1 MLFISENVDNQELA
15 AKNDGGTDRPLH
27 TQDERFQYLGETSI
41 VSSLR
46 LEKDDDVVCLREKIH
61 NTEGEY
67 SAASPPYTPSSPT
80 YPPSSPSLPDI
91 YRSTPMPKTPTPD
104 VRASFPNYNLPD
116 VRASFPNY
124 NLIKT
129 YFSSNFVQYIPQ
141 NDFGMGFPKY
151 ITYKMG
157 NRKMTYYA
165 VNKNN

>member
-1 MLFISENVDNQELA
+1 MSTTKSSPPKTTEEPIDLSTPKMSGFNISE
-15 AKNDGGTDRPLH
+15 KRPSFH
-27 TQDERFQYLGETSI
+27 PY
-41 VSSLR
+41 R